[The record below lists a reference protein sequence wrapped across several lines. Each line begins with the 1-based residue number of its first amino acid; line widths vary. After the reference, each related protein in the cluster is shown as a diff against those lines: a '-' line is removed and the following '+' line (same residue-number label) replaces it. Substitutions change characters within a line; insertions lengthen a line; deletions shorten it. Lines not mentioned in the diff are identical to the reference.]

1 MNKEKIILGN
11 GTELEYD
18 RIGFRGGALVIGF
31 VGGSAADLESTFRSG
46 GQTNLETIKQASA
59 DGSIQA
65 THKLYDILSQIV
77 VNIDAAENGE
87 EKKNLVEVVLQQEE
101 EWQAEIRHIREEM
114 AAGGGSSEAVE
125 ALDTRVANVEADVQS
140 ISKAIMNQEVAE

>member
-1 MNKEKIILGN
+1 M
-11 GTELEYD
+11 
-18 RIGFRGGALVIGF
+18 
-31 VGGSAADLESTFRSG
+31 
-46 GQTNLETIKQASA
+46 TIKQAAA

-77 VNIDAAENGE
+77 VNIDAAESVE

-114 AAGGGSSEAVE
+114 AAGGGNSEAVE
-125 ALDTRVANVEADVQS
+125 ALDMRVANVEADVQS
-140 ISKAIMNQEVAE
+140 ISNAIINQEVAE